1 MPSSVH
7 PRGSAGRPVSG
18 ESTVPALTVAAV
30 ARRLGVAPATLRTWD
45 RRYRLG
51 PSAHLAGSHRRYSGD
66 DVARLMVMRSLTLD
80 GVAPAEAARVAL
92 AAELDG
98 EAGPAS
104 GARGSYLVSL
114 PWRGRPTPT
123 AVIDAVLAGDE
134 SACRHL
140 LELPDDEDVLTWWS
154 ELVEPARAALVP
166 RTVLGQPGEDPDD
179 LLYGSVLAALRR
191 RTAGDPT
198 SPSRIAVV
206 LLLSGPGE
214 MRPVGLHVLAAALSE
229 RAVDARVVT
238 GLLEPHRVVEIATMA
253 SPAAVVMLADGRSPD
268 LAVVH
273 ALHESHPELPLFLSI
288 ADETSAVELPWGPT
302 VHRNRSLTGLLHEVL
317 AVCR

>member
-1 MPSSVH
+1 M
-7 PRGSAGRPVSG
+7 
-18 ESTVPALTVAAV
+18 PALTVAAV

-92 AAELDG
+92 AAELD
-98 EAGPAS
+98 AGAGQ
-104 GARGSYLVSL
+104 GAGTGGPYLVSV

-134 SACRHL
+134 TTCRHL
-140 LELPDDEDVLTWWS
+140 LELPEGEDVLTWWS

-166 RTVLGQPGEDPDD
+166 RTMLGQPGEDPDA

-191 RTAGDPT
+191 RTAGDRT
-198 SPSRIAVV
+198 ARIAVV
-206 LLLSGPGE
+206 LLLSEPGE
-214 MRPVGLHVLAAALSE
+214 VRPVGLHVLAAALSE
-229 RAVDARVVT
+229 HAVDARVVT
-238 GLLEPHRVVEIATMA
+238 GLLEPHRVVEIAAMA
-253 SPAAVVMLADGRSPD
+253 NPAAVVMIADGRSPD
-268 LAVVH
+268 LTVVH
-273 ALHESHPELPLFLSI
+273 ALHESHPGLRLFLAI
-288 ADETSAVELPWGPT
+288 TDEPSAVELPWGPT

>member
-1 MPSSVH
+1 VP
-7 PRGSAGRPVSG
+7 A

-92 AAELDG
+92 AAELDEG
-98 EAGPAS
+98 TGQ
-104 GARGSYLVSL
+104 GARGPYLVSV

-134 SACRHL
+134 TACRHL
-140 LELPDDEDVLTWWS
+140 LELPEGEGVLTWWS
-154 ELVEPARAALVP
+154 ELVEPARAALVQ
-166 RTVLGQPGEDPDD
+166 RTVLGQPGEDPDAR
-179 LLYGSVLAALRR
+179 LYGAVLAALRR
-191 RTAGDPT
+191 RTAGDRT
-198 SPSRIAVV
+198 ARIAVV

-214 MRPVGLHVLAAALSE
+214 IRPVGLHVLSAALSE
-229 RAVDARVVT
+229 QAVDARVVT
-238 GLLEPHRVVEIATMA
+238 GPLEPHRVVEIATMA
-253 SPAAVVMLADGRSPD
+253 NPAAVVMIADGRSPD
-268 LAVVH
+268 LTVVH
-273 ALHESHPELPLFLSI
+273 ALHESHPRLPLFLSI
-288 ADETSAVELPWGPT
+288 ADEPSAVELPWGPT